1 MTELDEYLEID
12 RKKIRN
18 AIKLQLPIEI
28 LSYILPRNMEVYI
41 QKVTD
46 AFLEECHQEHLKE
59 YINFCLSELLI
70 NAKKAN
76 TKRVYFHE
84 KNLNIFDPKEYE
96 EGMQSFKEETLEN
109 INYYLELQR
118 KAGLYVKL
126 AMRLTDDN
134 VIIEIK
140 NNSKL
145 TPFENERIQD
155 KIRLAHQYKSMEEVV
170 TNVIDQQEGAGLGI
184 IIIILMLKRIGL
196 TKDNYQV
203 FSNDEETITRILLP
217 CNKTIFAGVEMISY
231 EFISMQEKIPVIQ
244 SHAEKAMKIVSKA
257 SDGKGKIDRDE
268 LIKIVARDLPLTLLT
283 FKYSFQ
289 KDKTCL
295 KIEDALSLLSDEELK
310 FIYSESNP
318 SCAYIDSTDEIE
330 SLLLHSER
338 TAFFAYNLF
347 KNNNGLH
354 KYIDADVMYTLGL
367 FSALGFFLLETA
379 TEEQKK
385 YINELAA
392 QYDNLMEK
400 IVSMFTN
407 GYASTFIKRVYTKRF
422 GLADD
427 ISCLIS
433 SWNSIEKIQEENKFS
448 AKVLYLAE
456 MMQYYDEKSVDFY
469 QIDKALLTDFKI
481 SDEKQFNYLIKLMKE
496 AHSNYYDDI
505 E

>member
-76 TKRVYFHE
+76 TKRVYFNE

-96 EGMQSFKEETLEN
+96 EGMQNFKEETLEN
-109 INYYLELQR
+109 ISYYLELQR

-126 AMRLTDDN
+126 AMRLSDDH

-145 TPFENERIQD
+145 TPFENERIQN
-155 KIRLAHQYKSMEEVV
+155 KIQLAHQYKSMEEVV

-184 IIIILMLKRIGL
+184 IIIILFLKRIGL

-203 FSNDEETITRILLP
+203 FSNNEETITRILLP

-231 EFISMQEKIPVIQ
+231 EFISLQEKIPVI
-244 SHAEKAMKIVSKA
+244 SSRAEKAVKIVNEE
-257 SDGKGKIDRDE
+257 KINRDD
-268 LIKIVARDLPLTLLT
+268 LLKVVGRDLPLTLLT

-295 KIEDALSLLSDEELK
+295 KLEDAISLLTDEELR
-310 FIYSESNP
+310 FIYSDSNP
-318 SCAYIDSTDEIE
+318 SCLYIDSTDDLET
-330 SLLLHSER
+330 LLLHSER

-354 KYIDADVMYTLGL
+354 KTIDADVMYTLGL
-367 FSALGFFLLETA
+367 FSSLGFYLLETA
-379 TEEQKK
+379 TEEQKN

-392 QYDNLMEK
+392 QYDNLRDK
-400 IVSMFTN
+400 IINMFTT
-407 GYASTFIKRVYTKRF
+407 GYASTYIKRVYTKRL
-422 GLADD
+422 GLPDD
-427 ISCLIS
+427 ISYLIS
-433 SWNSIEKIQEENKFS
+433 SWNNVDKISEENKFC

-456 MMQYYDEKSVDFY
+456 MMQYYDENAIDFY
-469 QIDKALLTDFKI
+469 QINKSILKDFKI

-496 AHSNYYDDI
+496 AHSSIYDV
-505 E
+505 